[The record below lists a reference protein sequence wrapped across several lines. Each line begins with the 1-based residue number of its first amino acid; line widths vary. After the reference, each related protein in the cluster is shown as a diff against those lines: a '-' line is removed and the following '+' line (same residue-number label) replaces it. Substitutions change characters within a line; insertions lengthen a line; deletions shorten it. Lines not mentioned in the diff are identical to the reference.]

1 MIDGSF
7 IAFGSILGPL
17 FYGIFPPSDTSI
29 VCGLTTVLGLAMSFV
44 SGMLIQRKQ
53 LFRTMMRFSCFGTA
67 IILIS
72 GAYVFTTQLNDVIVV
87 QTLMIGVVIVPIIPV
102 GINFSAEL
110 TFPIEP
116 TVVTGTLMMVG
127 QLAGFFLAILGGPLC
142 GISKGYAL
150 GLFAVCG
157 VIASICSIVI

>member
-1 MIDGSF
+1 
-7 IAFGSILGPL
+7 
-17 FYGIFPPSDTSI
+17 
-29 VCGLTTVLGLAMSFV
+29 
-44 SGMLIQRKQ
+44 
-53 LFRTMMRFSCFGTA
+53 MRFSCIGTA

-72 GAYVFTTQLNDVIVV
+72 GAYIFTTKLNDVIVV

-127 QLAGFFLAILGGPLC
+127 QLAGFFLAVIAGPLC
-142 GISKGYAL
+142 SLSKGYAI

-157 VIASICSIVI
+157 IVASICSLIIQEDLRRINFSKQKVQH